1 MTLSLDTNV
10 LIDLVRGKTPVVR
23 SCFND
28 AMAAEQHMVASLIVL
43 HELHLGCELNRDPVG
58 ELARVRVVLSN
69 VEIEPFDEVDMRSAA
84 RVRAALR
91 PRGLAIGPYDSL
103 IAGQALARGWTV
115 VTANTRE
122 FNRVEGLNV
131 IDWTAPAA

>member
-1 MTLSLDTNV
+1 MTLALDTNV
-10 LIDLVRGKTPVVR
+10 LIDLVRGKTPIVR
-23 SCFND
+23 GCFNE
-28 AMAAEQHMVASLIVL
+28 ALAAEQHMVASLIVL
-43 HELHLGCELNRDPVG
+43 HELYIGCELNRDPVG

-69 VEIEPFDEVDMRSAA
+69 IEIEPFDEADMRSAA
-84 RVRAALR
+84 QISAILR
-91 PRGLAIGPYDSL
+91 PRGLTIGPFDSL

-122 FNRVEGLNV
+122 FARVEGLNI

>member
-1 MTLSLDTNV
+1 VTLALDTNV
-10 LIDLVRGKTPVVR
+10 LIDLVRGKTPIVR
-23 SCFND
+23 GCFNE
-28 AMAAEQHMVASLIVL
+28 ALAAEQHMVASLIVL
-43 HELHLGCELNRDPVG
+43 HELYIGCELNRDPVG

-69 VEIEPFDEVDMRSAA
+69 IEIEPFDEADMRSAA
-84 RVRAALR
+84 QISAILR
-91 PRGLAIGPYDSL
+91 PRGLTIGPFDSL

-122 FNRVEGLNV
+122 FARVEGLNI

>member
-1 MTLSLDTNV
+1 VTLALDTNV
-10 LIDLVRGKTPVVR
+10 LIDLVRGKTPIVR
-23 SCFND
+23 GCFNE
-28 AMAAEQHMVASLIVL
+28 ALAAEQHMVASLIVL
-43 HELHLGCELNRDPVG
+43 HELYIGCELNRDPVG

-69 VEIEPFDEVDMRSAA
+69 IEIEPFDEADMRSAA
-84 RVRAALR
+84 QISAILR
-91 PRGLAIGPYDSL
+91 PRGLTIGPFDSL

-122 FNRVEGLNV
+122 FARVEGLNV

>member
-1 MTLSLDTNV
+1 VTLSLDTNV